1 MFFILLTVFIIVP
14 LAELLVIFEIGS
26 RLGYLETILMLVL
39 ISAAGAALA
48 KRQGYAVVARI
59 QQDLNLG
66 IMPGDSLIDG
76 ALILTG
82 ALLLLTPGYITDA
95 AGLLL
100 LLPPVRKLV
109 RAFAKRRLQRA
120 IERRTVRTYGAGSD
134 PGSGFGGR
142 PGDGRPGSGYPGP
155 GYHETPPEPE
165 QRRKELED

>member
-1 MFFILLTVFIIVP
+1 MFLILLAVFIIVP
-14 LAELLVIFEIGS
+14 LAELMVIFEIGS
-26 RLGYLETILMLVL
+26 RLGYFETILTLVL
-39 ISAAGAALA
+39 ISFAGAALA

-59 QQDLNLG
+59 QQDFSLG
-66 IMPGDSLIDG
+66 RMPGDSLIDG

-82 ALLLLTPGYITDA
+82 ALLLLTPGYITDT

-109 RAFAKRRLQRA
+109 RSYAKRRLQRA
-120 IERRTVRTYGAGSD
+120 IERRTVHVYG
-134 PGSGFGGR
+134 PSGTGDRGNGASGR
-142 PGDGRPGSGYPGP
+142 PGP